1 MGRSS
6 SVLALA
12 ATALPALSGAFLLPA
27 QQPAQQQVRRAAGRG
42 LCMTRQGVQE
52 KLERAFLRNAILDKS
67 KYGYAVVAEES
78 ELDPAYRAGA
88 TLEEEEGVD
97 VEAEVFSPLE
107 LKAMYGEE
115 YNGPFKVEDIGGGI
129 GDFSLPSFGKG
140 DIIKGI
146 VVSRLARAHRARAC
160 VCTGSSS
167 NAPPPPRPRPRPRPR
182 SF

>member
-27 QQPAQQQVRRAAGRG
+27 QQQPVQQQVQAQVQRRAAGRG

-67 KYGYAVVAEES
+67 KYGYTVVAEES
-78 ELDPAYRAGA
+78 DLDLAYRSGA
-88 TLEEEEGVD
+88 TIEEEEGVD

-115 YNGPFKVEDIGGGI
+115 YNGPFKEEDIGGGI
-129 GDFSLPSFGKG
+129 GDFSLPSFGRG
-140 DIIKGI
+140 DVIKGI
-146 VVSRLARAHRARAC
+146 VVR
-160 VCTGSSS
+160 T
-167 NAPPPPRPRPRPRPR
+167 
-182 SF
+182 

>member
-27 QQPAQQQVRRAAGRG
+27 QQPVQQQVQVRRAAGRG

-67 KYGYAVVAEES
+67 KYGYTVVAEES
-78 ELDPAYRAGA
+78 DLDLAYRSGA
-88 TLEEEEGVD
+88 TIEEEEGVD

-115 YNGPFKVEDIGGGI
+115 YNGPFKEEDIGGGI
-129 GDFSLPSFGKG
+129 GDFSLPSFGRG
-140 DIIKGI
+140 DVIKGI
-146 VVSRLARAHRARAC
+146 VVR
-160 VCTGSSS
+160 TKG
-167 NAPPPPRPRPRPRPR
+167 
-182 SF
+182 